1 MKTKILKTNLL
12 LVAITLL
19 LLITACGCVKDNIQN
34 NQQDE
39 LPPITQTGENTF
51 GCTIDGEVLIPKD
64 GKPIGP
70 PGSSPRR
77 GVIFNWPTVE
87 DFSFRIEAINAW
99 NDGGD
104 YIYIYIYNLTKE
116 GVYQLGDGKNAYDII
131 YRQPV
136 VPNPQYHFIEIAKS
150 NENNKIIGRYSSYE
164 NSGSVTITRFDSE
177 NNIYSGTF
185 NLKAVNRDDPT
196 DIIEITD
203 GRFDFDINKPFNF
216 K

>member
-1 MKTKILKTNLL
+1 MEGI
-12 LVAITLL
+12 
-19 LLITACGCVKDNIQN
+19 
-34 NQQDE
+34 
-39 LPPITQTGENTF
+39 
-51 GCTIDGEVLIPKD
+51 
-64 GKPIGP
+64 
-70 PGSSPRR
+70 
-77 GVIFNWPTVE
+77 
-87 DFSFRIEAINAW
+87 
-99 NDGGD
+99 
-104 YIYIYIYNLTKE
+104 IYIYNLTKE